1 MLVAP
6 LVMTIGELERTI
18 HNGEAFLEAV
28 EMCEMEAESSIMQK
42 ILLSD
47 VKPYEAYL
55 LGRSLHSNIIGLV
68 KEELDSRKGEKV

>member
-1 MLVAP
+1 
-6 LVMTIGELERTI
+6 MTVSELERVI
-18 HNGEAFLEAV
+18 HNGESFLEAI

-47 VKPYEAYL
+47 MKPYEAYL
-55 LGRSLHSNIIGLV
+55 LGRSLHINIMGLV